1 MWQFV
6 VPTNVVLGISQTT
19 CPIHFGEKDQG
30 PVPGL
35 DFQVGMECNR
45 PESQWSVASTIHLQ
59 LDTDTGN
66 RQGETWHQVFLGLLC
81 SKSEDVHIN
90 VNLEHGRWRWKGWPT
105 RTLKTLG
112 VYNGWWSSQLGP
124 TKLRWKPKNTQSPQ
138 QTSHSICHDQFH
150 LALAINPMFV
160 YNICPGKNI

>member
-1 MWQFV
+1 MIGKTNQTPEFQESKSTKIFGTSLKTLFQLLLTSLEIVIVTTLLIKSKHWS
-6 VPTNVVLGISQTT
+6 PTWHWYRQPAGGK
-19 CPIHFGEKDQG
+19 H
-30 PVPGL
+30 
-35 DFQVGMECNR
+35 
-45 PESQWSVASTIHLQ
+45 
-59 LDTDTGN
+59 DTKI
-66 RQGETWHQVFLGLLC
+66 HQVFLGLLC